1 MSQQRL
7 HILDQL
13 LMHHPELIALRGA
26 GGMRRSVV
34 TAAPSLARVLIGATD
49 HSGHPLVDALLRG
62 AAAELDILCGL
73 CRENLLRTVTT
84 TVTIIVYL
92 AQILDRPE
100 SDAADGEAQSD
111 PMRGDLAEE
120 DKQSL
125 IEQAFDQVA
134 AQGQV
139 LDELNQLLPDVGWGF
154 GRGHLESALLQD
166 MERFA
171 ALLKRSEALR
181 KIAEELGRLEQRQR
195 RRPSPPRGGRDAV
208 VGVRMGGGL
217 AEVLPTEL
225 ALLGSS
231 ASEDLFYQRYVDHRL
246 LSLEFDGSQAAE
258 GRVGGEGPVIA
269 CIDTSGSMSGTPE
282 IIAKALVLAVMRR
295 VLPKGRRVRLMLFG
309 GPGDFQD
316 RDIGRGPGAM
326 RHFLDFLAMRFD
338 AGTDF
343 DGPLER
349 ALDLL
354 AEERYERA
362 DVLLVTDGYAR
373 ASHAVVRRVHA
384 LRREL
389 GFEVVSVVIGGDRRG
404 VADFSDR
411 VWTVPAA
418 DGALENLNLEEWDG
432 A

>member
-13 LMHHPELIALRGA
+13 LMHHPELIALRSA

-34 TAAPSLARVLIGATD
+34 SAASSLARVLIGASA
-49 HSGHPLVDALLRG
+49 HSAHPLVDALLRG

-73 CRENLLRTVTT
+73 CRDNLLRTVTT

-100 SDAADGEAQSD
+100 PEGEDGAASSD
-111 PMRGDLAEE
+111 PMRGELAEA
-120 DKQSL
+120 DKTNL

-171 ALLKRSEALR
+171 ALLKRSDALR
-181 KIAEELGRLEQRQR
+181 QIAEELGRLEQSQR

-225 ALLGSS
+225 ALLGTP

-246 LSLEFDGSQAAE
+246 LSLEFEGSLAAE

-269 CIDTSGSMSGTPE
+269 CIDTSGSMAGMPE

-326 RHFLDFLAMRFD
+326 KHFLDFLTMRFH

-373 ASHAVVRRVHA
+373 AGAAVVSRVHA

-404 VADFSDR
+404 VAGFSDR
-411 VWTVPAA
+411 VWSVPASA
-418 DGALENLNLEEWDG
+418 GALENLKLEEWDG
-432 A
+432 E

>member
-1 MSQQRL
+1 MSQHNL

-13 LMHHPELIALRGA
+13 LLHHPELIALRS
-26 GGMRRSVV
+26 GGGVGRSVV
-34 TAAPSLARVLIGATD
+34 TAAPSLARVLLGVTEE
-49 HSGHPLVDALLRG
+49 SGHPLVDALLKN
-62 AAAELDILCGL
+62 AAAELAILSGL
-73 CRENLLRTVTT
+73 CRDHLLRTLTT

-92 AQILDRPE
+92 ARILDQPDE
-100 SDAADGEAQSD
+100 DAAGEGGEGGEAQID
-111 PMRGDLAEE
+111 GQAMV
-120 DKQSL
+120 
-125 IEQAFDQVA
+125 EQAFDQVA
-134 AQGQV
+134 AQGEV

-154 GRGHLESALLQD
+154 GRGHLENALLQD
-166 MERFA
+166 MARFA
-171 ALLKRSEALR
+171 ELMKRSDALKR
-181 KIAEELGRLEQRQR
+181 IAEELGRLEQRQR
-195 RRPSPPRGGRDAV
+195 SRPSPPRGGRESV

-225 ALLGSS
+225 ALLSAA

-246 LSLEFDGSQAAE
+246 LSLEFEGSLAEE

-269 CIDTSGSMSGTPE
+269 CVDTSGSMSGMPE
-282 IIAKALVLAVMRR
+282 VIAKALVLAVMRR

-316 RDIGRGPGAM
+316 RDIGRGPAAM
-326 RHFLDFLAMRFD
+326 QHFLDFLTMSFH

-373 ASHAVVRRVHA
+373 TSAAIVQRVHA

-389 GFEVVSVVIGGDRRG
+389 GFEVVSVVIGGSAHDVRR
-404 VADFSDR
+404 FSDR
-411 VWTVPAA
+411 VWRLSAEP
-418 DGALENLNLEEWDG
+418 GALESLRLEELDD
-432 A
+432 